1 MQYTQQPDPVF
12 FPIIVHSAAQT
23 QLPLTAEK
31 EIKMK
36 KRNEETTKKMLF
48 VVVGLSIGVPALARM
63 IWKIWFLLAIF
74 LIGENALNG
83 LNIMLD
89 KMADLDFIANLSA
102 FFISII
108 EVHKAKEVKI
118 QNVFKIMAIV
128 AIVII
133 GSAIYRIF
141 V

>member
-1 MQYTQQPDPVF
+1 M
-12 FPIIVHSAAQT
+12 
-23 QLPLTAEK
+23 
-31 EIKMK
+31 
-36 KRNEETTKKMLF
+36 
-48 VVVGLSIGVPALARM
+48 
-63 IWKIWFLLAIF
+63 
-74 LIGENALNG
+74 NG